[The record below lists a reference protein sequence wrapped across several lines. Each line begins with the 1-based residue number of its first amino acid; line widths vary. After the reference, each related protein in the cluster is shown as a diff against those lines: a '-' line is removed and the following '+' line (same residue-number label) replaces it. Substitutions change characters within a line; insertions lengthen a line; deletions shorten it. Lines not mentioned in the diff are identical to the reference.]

1 MLQRAKDTMERL
13 KKTLPFRTFL
23 RYGRLRGNRL
33 AGAVSFYGFISLF
46 PMLIV
51 AAAVVAQIAGPE
63 RIANLQEIVDE
74 NLPGLDLN
82 VTVFVDNAGTIGLI
96 GGVALLWSGLSW
108 VDAMRAAVRSMW
120 EKDDQPGNIV
130 VRKALDL
137 GALVGLGLVLAL
149 SWAATVLV
157 GSAADQIL
165 DWIGLESAVLG
176 RVAALILA
184 VLSSSA
190 LFAYL
195 LSGLPRIRVAWRV
208 LIPISLVG
216 GLVFELLKQVV
227 TQFAVLAAPDSTYA
241 AFAVPLALVG
251 WIYVVTRVLMLLA
264 AFAAEWAYDAR
275 RLGPIIQAA

>member
-46 PMLIV
+46 PLLIV